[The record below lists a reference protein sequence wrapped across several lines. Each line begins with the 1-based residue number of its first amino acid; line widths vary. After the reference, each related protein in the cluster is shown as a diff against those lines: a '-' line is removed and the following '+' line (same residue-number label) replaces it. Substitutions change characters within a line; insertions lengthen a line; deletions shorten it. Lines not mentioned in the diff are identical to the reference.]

1 MLSEQVGGRVF
12 FSSSGRSLSEE
23 DQISLLTV
31 GVDIGSSTSHLMFSR
46 IVMER
51 LDSRYV
57 VASRETL
64 YESDILLTPFANAD
78 TIDAAALGDFI
89 ASQYRAAG
97 VDPGIIDTGALI
109 LTGLAV
115 KRQNARA
122 VGDLF
127 SRDAGKMVAVS
138 AGDSLEAIMA
148 AHGSGAVARSL
159 RESST
164 VLNLDIGGGT
174 SKIAVCAE
182 GKVVAQIAVE
192 VGARLVRTEG
202 LPPSSRCAL
211 AGGMADRLMETI
223 QGWLPAGLHIDC
235 ITVSGGV
242 SEYFYEAETRDFG
255 DLGSELA
262 AAVRNRLRQWGVRI
276 ESPEQRIRATVIGA
290 SQYTTQVSGGT
301 IYVSPLTTLPLRNI
315 PVIAPEMDLDRE
327 RIESDDVAKAVRE
340 SMRRLDLTD
349 STTPIAVFVPWR
361 GSATFA
367 RLDAFCRGIAEA
379 LGNLPIVLA
388 SDGDTGGLI
397 GIHFHEELQ
406 IPNAVVSI
414 DNLELR
420 EFDYIDI
427 GTLLDLS
434 GAVPVVIKS
443 LLFPAS
449 I

>member
-1 MLSEQVGGRVF
+1 
-12 FSSSGRSLSEE
+12 
-23 DQISLLTV
+23 
-31 GVDIGSSTSHLMFSR
+31 
-46 IVMER
+46 
-51 LDSRYV
+51 
-57 VASRETL
+57 
-64 YESDILLTPFANAD
+64 
-78 TIDAAALGDFI
+78 
-89 ASQYRAAG
+89 
-97 VDPGIIDTGALI
+97 
-109 LTGLAV
+109 
-115 KRQNARA
+115 
-122 VGDLF
+122 
-127 SRDAGKMVAVS
+127 
-138 AGDSLEAIMA
+138 
-148 AHGSGAVARSL
+148 
-159 RESST
+159 
-164 VLNLDIGGGT
+164 
-174 SKIAVCAE
+174 
-182 GKVVAQIAVE
+182 
-192 VGARLVRTEG
+192 
-202 LPPSSRCAL
+202 
-211 AGGMADRLMETI
+211 METI
-223 QGWLPAGLHIDC
+223 QGWLPAGLHMDC

-262 AAVRNRLRQWGVRI
+262 AAVRNRLHRWGVRI

-327 RIESDDVAKAVRE
+327 IIESDDVAKAVRE
-340 SMRRLDLTD
+340 SMRRLNLTD
-349 STTPIAVFVPWR
+349 STTPIAVFVSWR
-361 GSATFA
+361 GSATFT